1 MKRKLLC
8 LFDVGHT
15 TIPLSPFFL
24 YDTPMRRTHPP
35 FHYVS
40 LFRLFQFCLLKETKS
55 QNALTVLPLRF
66 SPSLHLGALYY
77 VSSVVCVQV
86 LLLCVLFTRCGLSFW
101 GFLCGNG
108 RGQTSKKDGIF
119 TALLNE
125 RGGEQQRMEP
135 KTASCVLFCYS
146 FLSSER

>member
-55 QNALTVLPLRF
+55 QNALTVLPYASLLPFILARFITCPRWFVSRSYLCLVYSLR
-66 SPSLHLGALYY
+66 P
-77 VSSVVCVQV
+77 
-86 LLLCVLFTRCGLSFW
+86 LLW

-125 RGGEQQRMEP
+125 RG
-135 KTASCVLFCYS
+135 ASKSLWSKNSELRFFLLFFS
-146 FLSSER
+146 FI